1 MKIFDGKIPRIDAV
15 SALVGGQLSVDD
27 DGKGNVVITYLDG
40 QTPVSDAEIDAKLA
54 EMQAEQQS
62 KFKTE

>member
-15 SALVGGQLSVDD
+15 SELVGGQLSVNE
-27 DGKGNVVITYLDG
+27 DGKGNTVITYHDG

-54 EMQAEQQS
+54 EMQAEQEA
-62 KFKTE
+62 KE

>member
-27 DGKGNVVITYLDG
+27 DDKGNVVITYLDG

-54 EMQAEQQS
+54 EMQAEQEA